1 MRARETSLCGGVQD
15 RVLAVRVLCCVLRA
29 RETGLCDGV
38 QDRVPAATLLS
49 VVDVTSPATLYGLAE
64 RTVAVESL

>member
-1 MRARETSLCGGVQD
+1 MCGGVQD
-15 RVLAVRVLCCVLRA
+15 RVPAERVLCCVVRA
-29 RETGLCDGV
+29 RETGLCGGV
-38 QDRVPAATLLS
+38 QDQVPAATLLS